1 MLYTLSRS
9 PYACDLASLLLTAR
23 SGDDL
28 LLMQDGVIAGLTGTS
43 VLKKLIAAPLGL
55 YALDVDVAAR
65 GLIAHFSDKIAVIGY
80 NEFVALT
87 VKQPQQMA
95 W

>member
-9 PYACDLASLLLTAR
+9 PYARDLPALLLTAR
-23 SGDDL
+23 RGDDL
-28 LLMQDGVIAGLTGTS
+28 LLIQDGVIAGLAGT
-43 VLKKLIAAPLGL
+43 VALERLIASPLGL
-55 YALDVDVAAR
+55 YALDADVAAR
-65 GLIAHFSDKIAVIGY
+65 GLLAHFSDKITLISYTG
-80 NEFVALT
+80 FVSLT